1 MIILFNPSLC
11 SQVLKFAGCI
21 PFLWFPKS
29 LGLHLSIASSG
40 ALRLQ
45 ELTPADERSTRGGAK
60 VATLAAT
67 EKRRG
72 NGKLRW
78 KWNLKIG
85 HHYKYHYKYHYHKFS
100 STRWRSQGDGTV
112 QTNSGAP
119 GGVDPR
125 RTAAR
130 ADHGAQTRHV
140 LGSQLEWL
148 QWIVLNWLLNLESRG
163 YHS

>member
-1 MIILFNPSLC
+1 MFSS
-11 SQVLKFAGCI
+11 SQVCWLHPISVVSQIARPAPLDCFQWSFAAPRAHSCR
-21 PFLWFPKS
+21 WKVHERWRKS
-29 LGLHLSIASSG
+29 GFKPPLL
-40 ALRLQ
+40 
-45 ELTPADERSTRGGAK
+45 
-60 VATLAAT
+60 
-67 EKRRG
+67 RRG

-112 QTNSGAP
+112 PNSGTP